1 MKYFIVSLILAITFF
16 SCSKEKRLDKAAEK
30 MQEFVISISNYAR
43 SFDPDFIIIPQN
55 GIELAFNNLDPNDG
69 QNSAYMAAID
79 GFGVEELFYNGT
91 FSLDEE
97 RLAMLKQLKASKKI
111 MVSEYVT
118 ESSNISDALNR
129 NYSEGF
135 ICFARTSSNYHYLQI
150 PDSVP
155 YSNTADINSLSDA
168 QNYLYL
174 ISTDSYSSKQAMID
188 AIASLISMW
197 FFDLFFQ

>member
-16 SCSKEKRLDKAAEK
+16 SCSKEKRLDNAAEK

-55 GIELAFNNLDPNDG
+55 GIELAFNNIDPNDG

-97 RLAMLKQLKASKKI
+97 RLAIFSSIKKI

-118 ESSNISDALNR
+118 SSNIPMFKSKLMKIFYLPEKVAIIYLN
-129 NYSEGF
+129 STAF
-135 ICFARTSSNYHYLQI
+135 LILIQQTSTACPMHKTIYTLLAQTVILQ
-150 PDSVP
+150 
-155 YSNTADINSLSDA
+155 NKL
-168 QNYLYL
+168 
-174 ISTDSYSSKQAMID
+174 
-188 AIASLISMW
+188 
-197 FFDLFFQ
+197 